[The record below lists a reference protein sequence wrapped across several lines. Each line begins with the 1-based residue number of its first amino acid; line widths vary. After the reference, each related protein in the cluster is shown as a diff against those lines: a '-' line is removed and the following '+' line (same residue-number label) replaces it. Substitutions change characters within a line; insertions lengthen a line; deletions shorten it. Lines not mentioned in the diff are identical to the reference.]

1 MDETVVCPSCKH
13 PVGDPLDPKAP
24 LNRKIQITE
33 KYIMICAKCFEFTR
47 GTKEGKLEILSSK
60 ERAFLILFKPELLS
74 YLRAVWAAQP
84 SMRNANN

>member
-1 MDETVVCPSCKH
+1 MADVVCPSCKN

-24 LNRKIQITE
+24 LNKKIQITE

-47 GTKEGKLEILSSK
+47 GTKDGQLEILSPRD
-60 ERAFLILFKPELLS
+60 RAALILFKPEMLA

-84 SMRNANN
+84 FMRNAGN